1 MTLRSPLI
9 VFIIAGIALLEGV
22 AWAAG
27 IPMATEWSWK
37 RDGGRILN
45 SAVILGGVV
54 YLLIRY
60 GVPVFRKRAEDI
72 AGRFESLENA
82 KRNAEAKLKEYEAR
96 LAKIEVEAK
105 KIHEEAAAEGA
116 IIKKLVIEQA
126 QDAARRIVER
136 ASEQIN
142 METTKARERL
152 RDDAMEAALKLAEEL
167 LKVNVGPEDQ
177 KRLVDGFLKE
187 MARGN

>member
-1 MTLRSPLI
+1 LRVPLV
-9 VFIIAGIALLEGV
+9 VFVIAGLCILEGV
-22 AWAAG
+22 AWASG
-27 IPMATEWSWK
+27 IPMATQWDWK

-45 SAVILGGVV
+45 STVVLGGVV
-54 YLLIRY
+54 YLVIRY

-72 AGRFESLENA
+72 AGRFESLENV
-82 KRNAEAKLKEYEAR
+82 KRSAERKLKEYEAR

-105 KIHEEAAAEGA
+105 KIHEEAVAEGA

-126 QDAARRIVER
+126 QDAAKRIVER
-136 ASEQIN
+136 ATEQIN
-142 METTKARERL
+142 METTKAREKL

-167 LKVNVGPEDQ
+167 LKHNVGAEDQ
-177 KRLVDGFLKE
+177 KRLVDGFLAE